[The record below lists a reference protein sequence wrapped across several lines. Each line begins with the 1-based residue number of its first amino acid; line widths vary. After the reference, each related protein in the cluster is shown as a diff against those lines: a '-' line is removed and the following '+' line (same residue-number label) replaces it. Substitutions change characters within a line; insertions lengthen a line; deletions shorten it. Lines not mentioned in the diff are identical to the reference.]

1 MPPWSVCVAVSGESC
16 TRLSSSP
23 RVHEKR
29 WHVTSDPYKS
39 LQYRRN
45 RLAVLDA
52 AGWRCQRCGKPA
64 NTADHIVPLSAGGT
78 HELANLRALCQS
90 CNSVLGAEVT
100 NEIKAARRI
109 GRRSRMW

>member
-1 MPPWSVCVAVSGESC
+1 M
-16 TRLSSSP
+16 
-23 RVHEKR
+23 HEKR